1 MFRNFLAETVPPV
14 FVGLQKRGLYPD
26 PLKARNARK
35 LGVRSQHAQYDETV
49 LGTQQVRSTPV
60 STEIRPNDA
69 AGRHYVQML
78 GDAVHD
84 AGTIRNFGYFDVPDV
99 KLSAEYGVHAS
110 PAGNFIEVYCGNAL
124 TNPKYELTRRALQ
137 VRSAHTHIR
146 EGVFLAPA
154 WHHNFYHWM
163 IDLVPRL
170 ELVTDFLNEG
180 MPLIAPPRMRRWH
193 RSTLQAVLEE
203 LDLAEIEIIEPQGG
217 ITRFKRLIMP
227 TNITRELDV
236 SPRQL
241 DILRRSFLKNASGG
255 GTPRRL
261 YVSRRDA
268 ANRQIMNEDEV
279 CAQLLRRG
287 FEVITM
293 SEFAPVEQAALFS
306 SAEVIIGAHGAAFAN
321 LAFCQEG
328 TQVIEV
334 FREGH
339 FAPCFARIAQ
349 SAQLGYGFGV
359 GQPVG
364 ANTYFDLVQLNRL
377 LDIAGL

>member
-1 MFRNFLAETVPPV
+1 MIRNFLTETVPPA
-14 FVGLQKRGLYPD
+14 FAGLQKSGLYPD
-26 PLKARNARK
+26 PLKARNARS
-35 LGVRSQHAQYDETV
+35 LGVRSPHAQYDETV
-49 LGTQQVRSTPV
+49 LGTQQVRSIPV
-60 STEIRPNDA
+60 STEVRPDDA
-69 AGRHYVQML
+69 VGRQYVQML
-78 GDAVHD
+78 EDIVHD

-99 KLSAEYGVHAS
+99 KLWAEYGVHAS
-110 PAGNFIEVYCGNAL
+110 SAGNFVEVYCGNAL

-146 EGVFLAPA
+146 EGVFIAPA

-163 IDLVPRL
+163 IDLLPRL
-170 ELVTDFLNEG
+170 ELVADFLKQG
-180 MPLIAPPRMRRWH
+180 MPLITPPRMRGWH
-193 RSTLQAVLEE
+193 RATLQAVLEE

-217 ITRFKRLIMP
+217 ITRFKRVIMP
-227 TNITRELDV
+227 TNITQSLDI

-255 GTPRRL
+255 GTRRRL
-261 YVSRRDA
+261 YISRRDA
-268 ANRQIMNEDEV
+268 ANRQIKNEDEV
-279 CAQLLRRG
+279 CAQLQHRG

-293 SEFAPVEQAALFS
+293 SELKPVDQAALFS
-306 SAEVIIGAHGAAFAN
+306 SAEVIVGAHGAAFAN

-359 GQPVG
+359 GRPVG
-364 ANTYFDLVQLNRL
+364 ANTYFDPMQLNRL

>member
-1 MFRNFLAETVPPV
+1 MFRNFLAESVSQA
-14 FVGLQKRGLYPD
+14 FVGLQKRDLYPD

-35 LGVRSQHAQYDETV
+35 LGFRSPHAQYDETV

-60 STEIRPNDA
+60 STEIRPDDA
-69 AGRHYVQML
+69 AGRQYAQML
-78 GDAVHD
+78 EDAVHE

-99 KLSAEYGVHAS
+99 KLWAEYGVHES
-110 PAGNFIEVYCGNAL
+110 PAGNFVEVYCGNAL

-137 VRSAHTHIR
+137 VRSAQDHIR

-154 WHHNFYHWM
+154 WYHNFYHWM

-170 ELVTDFLNEG
+170 ELVTDFLNQG
-180 MPLIAPPRMRRWH
+180 MPLIAPPRMRSWH
-193 RSTLQAVLEE
+193 RATLQAVLEE

-217 ITRFKRLIMP
+217 ITGFKRLIMP
-227 TNITRELDV
+227 TNITRSLDV

-241 DILRRSFLKNASGG
+241 DILRRSFLKNASSGG
-255 GTPRRL
+255 ASRRL

-268 ANRQIMNEDEV
+268 ANRQIKNENEV

-293 SEFAPVEQAALFS
+293 SQLTPVEQATLFS
-306 SAEVIIGAHGAAFAN
+306 NAEVVIGAHGAAFAN

-328 TQVIEV
+328 AQVIEV

-359 GQPVG
+359 GQQVG
-364 ANTYFDLVQLNRL
+364 ANTYFDPEQLNQL